1 MKLREWALAA
11 EVVSGIAV
19 IVTLIVL
26 IIEVRTSTDVARVA
40 AYQQVT
46 RDFDDW
52 RSLILSDPQL
62 VEIMIDIFQRNPHQR
77 GIDPEAD
84 LRRLFVVQN
93 QWSGNE
99 RAHIAY
105 RGGIIDERDWGR
117 IRRALCAEVDQI
129 PEDLREQVIFRLTD
143 EFVQFLENECMP

>member
-1 MKLREWALAA
+1 
-11 EVVSGIAV
+11 VSGVAI

-26 IIEVRTSTDVARVA
+26 IIEVRTNTDVARVA

-52 RSLILSDPQL
+52 RTLILSDPQL
-62 VEIMIDIFQRNPHQR
+62 VEVMVNMRNPYER

-84 LRRLFVVQN
+84 IRRLFIAQN

-99 RAHIAY
+99 RAYIAY

-117 IRRALCAEVDQI
+117 IYRALCDEFDRM
-129 PEDLREQVIFRLTD
+129 PDDLRERIVFRLTD
-143 EFVQFLENECMP
+143 EFVQFLKDECIP